1 MCSPAI
7 AGGVLQ
13 AGQAIAGH
21 QGQVAGV
28 KARNRAK
35 LRQFQ
40 LDNEEYQR
48 NVMFDN
54 AEYYNDVS
62 DYEVQADETYQSMV
76 DQWTQ
81 NDKQLDQLF
90 ANEDFKIQEA
100 MMEMYKNDYAG
111 TQTGRSAA
119 RMSAQSIKEA
129 GFKVAQSLS
138 NKMLSAE
145 EVELRNNAA
154 RSDAMSKTN
163 SLYQKVRFSPVHGA
177 TPPAPEL
184 EAMPSKAGLILGL
197 AGAAVGGWKAH
208 KEFSANKYLKGGS
221 NIPKNVTPT
230 PPTPSPTIDISPGK
244 SVTTFQPTPVPGEVY
259 VPKQDISSPFTE
271 TYG

>member
-1 MCSPAI
+1 
-7 AGGVLQ
+7 
-13 AGQAIAGH
+13 
-21 QGQVAGV
+21 
-28 KARNRAK
+28 
-35 LRQFQ
+35 
-40 LDNEEYQR
+40 
-48 NVMFDN
+48 MFDN